1 MRANLENECMIAKQ
15 RMEKLAN
22 EAAVKEG
29 QLREMEQYKSAYDSK
44 LQALQNDL
52 NVSALNYV
60 YYVTYWR
67 F

>member
-1 MRANLENECMIAKQ
+1 MIAKQ

-52 NVSALNYV
+52 NVSALTKLWLCYILAILA
-60 YYVTYWR
+60 
-67 F
+67 

>member
-1 MRANLENECMIAKQ
+1 MIAKQ